1 MIPTDAESRA
11 ALGTLTHERDAC
23 LRGTLLYHS
32 PAAKNQPIHAP
43 IAQAVPIGQLNDRFG
58 MSLHARDIAEQFV
71 QTGAGEIVDMRCEV
85 RLVQL
90 RGAVERRGARTTRL
104 LGKAQDPEDRRKIG
118 EGRDFRVVNV
128 VHRLRSMLTR
138 VVEAQDRLELGPC
151 LGKRPE
157 VHGRDPGQAVA
168 GKANKRAWKA
178 LRYLPSLVG

>member
-1 MIPTDAESRA
+1 
-11 ALGTLTHERDAC
+11 
-23 LRGTLLYHS
+23 
-32 PAAKNQPIHAP
+32 
-43 IAQAVPIGQLNDRFG
+43 VPIGQLNDRFG

-118 EGRDFRVVNV
+118 EGRNFRVVNV
-128 VHRLRSMLTR
+128 VHRLRSMLTQR
-138 VVEAQDRLELGPC
+138 RRGADRLELGPR

-157 VHGRDPGQAVA
+157 VHGRDPSQAVA